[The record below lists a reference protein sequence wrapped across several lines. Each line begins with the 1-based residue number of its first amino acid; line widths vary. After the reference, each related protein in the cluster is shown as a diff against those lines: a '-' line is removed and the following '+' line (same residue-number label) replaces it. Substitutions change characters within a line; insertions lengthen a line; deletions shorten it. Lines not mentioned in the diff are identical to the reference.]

1 LPPDIPSVEDIR
13 HVHLVAVCGTAMGS
27 LACML
32 VEAGF
37 RVTGSDVAAYP
48 PMGEQLQRFGIS
60 VQKGFVAEH
69 VREGAPDLVV
79 IGNAVRS
86 DNPEARAAIDD
97 GLPYLSLPDAVDHF
111 FLRGRHSV
119 MVVGTHG
126 KTTSTSLI
134 AWILTSAGR
143 DPSAL
148 IGGVARN
155 FGTSFRIGA
164 GEHFVIEG
172 DEYDTAFFDKTPKF
186 LHYSPRT
193 VMFTSCEFDHAD
205 IYASLDDVKRAFR
218 ALIRAVPSEGHIVA
232 ATDVPAVQQIVGEE
246 ASAAVEGYGFQ
257 EQASW
262 KVSDVVVDEGG
273 TTLNVWHEG
282 ERLGRGRIPLH
293 GRHNVENALGALAI
307 CHHLGVGVEEGLGA
321 LSGFE
326 GVKRRQEVRGEAAGV
341 IVVEDFA
348 HHPTAVSETI
358 TALRTRYPGRVLW
371 AIFEPRTN
379 TSRRRFFEDAYVEA
393 LSGADRVVVADVYRA
408 EQVPEDERMR
418 PERVVGGLRGA
429 GVEALHLPG
438 VDEIIE
444 EVVRQNRGRDVAL
457 IMSNGDFGGICEHLL
472 ARLRKTGGE

>member
-1 LPPDIPSVEDIR
+1 LPPDIPTVEDIR
-13 HVHLVAVCGTAMGS
+13 HVHLVAVCGTAMGT

-48 PMGEQLQRFGIS
+48 PMSDQLQRFGIS
-60 VQKGFVAEH
+60 VQKGFAEEH
-69 VREGAPDLVV
+69 VRSEAPDLVV

-86 DNPEARAAIDD
+86 DNPEARATIDD

-134 AWILTSAGR
+134 AWILTATGR

-148 IGGVARN
+148 IGGVAGN
-155 FGTSFRIGA
+155 FGASFRIGA
-164 GEHFVIEG
+164 GEHFVVEG

-193 VMFTSCEFDHAD
+193 VLFTSCEFDHAD
-205 IYASLDDVKRAFR
+205 IYASLDDVERAFR
-218 ALIRAVPSEGHIVA
+218 ELVRAVPPDGHIVA
-232 ATDVPAVQQIVGEE
+232 ATDVTAVQQIVSEE

-257 EQASW
+257 EEASW
-262 KVSDVVVDEGG
+262 KMSDVVVDEEG
-273 TTLNVWHEG
+273 TTLNVWQG
-282 ERLGRGRIPLH
+282 GVRLGRGRIPLH
-293 GRHNVENALGALAI
+293 GRHNLENALGALAI
-307 CHHLGVGVEEGLGA
+307 CRHLGVGVEEALEA

-326 GVKRRQEVRGEAAGV
+326 GVKRRQEIRGEAAGM

-348 HHPTAVSETI
+348 HHPTAVFETI
-358 TALRTRYPGRVLW
+358 AALRTRYPKRTLW

-393 LSGADRVVVADVYRA
+393 LSGADRVVVAGVYRA
-408 EQVPEDERMR
+408 EQIPHAERMR
-418 PERVVGGLRGA
+418 PDRVVRELRKD
-429 GVEALHLPG
+429 GVEALHLPS

-444 EVVRQNRGRDVAL
+444 EVVKQNRGKGVAL
-457 IMSNGDFGGICEHLL
+457 IMSNGDFGGIYEHLL

>member
-1 LPPDIPSVEDIR
+1 LPPDVPAVEDIR
-13 HVHLVAVCGTAMGS
+13 HVHLVAVCGTAMGT

-48 PMGEQLQRFGIS
+48 PMSDQLQSFGIT
-60 VQKGFVAEH
+60 VQKGFTEEH
-69 VREGAPDLVV
+69 VRSEIPDLVV
-79 IGNAVRS
+79 IGNAVRR

-134 AWILTSAGR
+134 AWVLTATGR

-148 IGGVARN
+148 IGGVASN
-155 FGTSFRIGA
+155 FGASFRIGA

-193 VMFTSCEFDHAD
+193 VLFTSCEFDHAD
-205 IYASLDDVKRAFR
+205 IYDSVDDVERAFR
-218 ALIRAVPSEGHIVA
+218 ELMRIIPADGHIVA
-232 ATDVPAVQQIVGEE
+232 ATDVPRVQQIVTEE
-246 ASAAVEGYGFQ
+246 ASAPVEAYGFQ
-257 EQASW
+257 EEASW

-273 TTLNVWHEG
+273 TTLNVWQSG

-293 GRHNVENALGALAI
+293 GRHNVENVLGALAI
-307 CHHLGVGVEEGLGA
+307 CHHLGVDVEEGLEA
-321 LSGFE
+321 LAGFQ
-326 GVKRRQEVRGEAAGV
+326 GVKRRQEVRGEAAGM

-348 HHPTAVSETI
+348 HHPTEVSETVA
-358 TALRTRYPGRVLW
+358 ALRTRYPRRRLW

-379 TSRRRFFEDAYVEA
+379 TSRRRYFENAYVEA
-393 LSGADRVVVADVYRA
+393 LAGADRVVVADVYRA
-408 EQVPEDERMR
+408 DQVPEEERMR
-418 PERVVGGLRGA
+418 PDRVVGELRAA
-429 GVEALHLPG
+429 GVEAHYLPS
-438 VDEIIE
+438 VDEIID
-444 EVVRQNRGRDVAL
+444 EVVHQNRGKDVAL
-457 IMSNGDFGGICEHLL
+457 IMSNGDFGGIYEHLL
-472 ARLRKTGGE
+472 TRLRRTGGD